1 LNHPKDLPTFET
13 MKINSLLYSFFAVSL
28 LISCSGKNSEPKE
41 EQIHLTTDTL
51 QNTDTTSANTLQG
64 DLSFAQLA
72 TYPNKVIL
80 TGLPDQRLVTIY
92 KRIKKGEK
100 GLMEEYGP
108 RKSYYY
114 DDSYR
119 DYEEHF
125 MPGIDLVFG
134 YNLVNIGHYNFAT
147 EKLSLL
153 FDHPVLVKSLY
164 YPSFEQ
170 DSLNKK
176 PINRNYFLLSV
187 YNEDTNKD
195 TLISKADL
203 RRFYFFNATASE
215 RLQVIPSDYSV
226 ERSQYDS
233 MRDVMYIFARQ
244 DENKNGKSDPTEP
257 LHVFWFSLARPHVAK
272 RMY

>member
-1 LNHPKDLPTFET
+1 
-13 MKINSLLYSFFAVSL
+13 MKINAPLYYLVAALLLV
-28 LISCSGKNSEPKE
+28 SCSGKNSEPKE
-41 EQIHLTTDTL
+41 EQIRLTADTL

-64 DLSFAQLA
+64 DLSFSQLA

-80 TGLPDQRLVTIY
+80 TGLPDQRLITIY
-92 KRIKKGEK
+92 KKIKKGDK
-100 GLMEEYGP
+100 GLMEEYGS
-108 RKSYYY
+108 RSGYY
-114 DDSYR
+114 DDDYYR
-119 DYEEHF
+119 DYEQHY

-134 YNLVNIGHYNFAT
+134 YNLVNIGHYNFTT
-147 EKLSLL
+147 EKLNLL

-170 DSLNKK
+170 DSLHKK

-215 RLQVIPSDYSV
+215 RVQLIPSDYSV

-233 MRDVMYIFARQ
+233 MKDVMYIFARQ

-257 LHVFWFSLARPHVAK
+257 LHIFWLSLARPDVAK